1 MLSPCRVGAAY
12 FACEDSARCSRIRSL
27 VGLSHA
33 RVSRGVSAIE
43 AALAFELGPAH
54 PSSLAASP
62 ENEIRDAFD
71 PFLLPYNSVNEH
83 PYPIRFRPIVTGS
96 SPGVYSM
103 GCRPPRPEIVRFT
116 DAPIALADR
125 APVRRGGLLSPVRI
139 FPDPRFSSSGFPGPR
154 RRAIVP
160 LTPLSRPSRMPVR
173 AFFRGARVP
182 TPPRPPRLLL
192 LRPRERA
199 KLSPAQDAFHRQ
211 GARCSSSTLSSG
223 DCAPSSLRGFDSAF
237 SRARPCGPVRAG
249 PRGAIAPRDPVIDPS
264 SPSAPLATR
273 SFAARG
279 FDRSARR

>member
-1 MLSPCRVGAAY
+1 MLSPCRVGAAC
-12 FACEDSARCSRIRSL
+12 FACEDSARCSRTRSL

-116 DAPIALADR
+116 DAPIASADR
-125 APVRRGGLLSPVRI
+125 ARVRHGGLLSPVRI

-154 RRAIVP
+154 RRAIVR

-173 AFFRGARVP
+173 AFFAVRASRLHQDRQGCFHLARVTARSFP
-182 TPPRPPRLLL
+182 QPRTPSIDK
-192 LRPRERA
+192 ERA
-199 KLSPAQDAFHRQ
+199 ALLPPFRAAIAHPLLYAGSTPRSPA
-211 GARCSSSTLSSG
+211 
-223 DCAPSSLRGFDSAF
+223 
-237 SRARPCGPVRAG
+237 RALAD
-249 PRGAIAPRDPVIDPS
+249 PRGPAPAVPS
-264 SPSAPLATR
+264 HPETR
-273 SFAARG
+273 
-279 FDRSARR
+279 